1 MINVHVNIQE
11 HFPSSF
17 DHRMLPSLHISDVPH
32 NIFHNI
38 LMDTLTSLG
47 SKGFMFW
54 QRARRG
60 LLKEAQDTELTPNS
74 ALGTR
79 AQLLGS

>member
-1 MINVHVNIQE
+1 MFRSISQAHLITE
-11 HFPSSF
+11 CFHHP
-17 DHRMLPSLHISDVPH
+17 LHISDVPH
-32 NIFHNI
+32 NIFQNI
-38 LMDTLTSLG
+38 LMNTLTSLG

-54 QRARRG
+54 QQARRG

-74 ALGTR
+74 ARGTR